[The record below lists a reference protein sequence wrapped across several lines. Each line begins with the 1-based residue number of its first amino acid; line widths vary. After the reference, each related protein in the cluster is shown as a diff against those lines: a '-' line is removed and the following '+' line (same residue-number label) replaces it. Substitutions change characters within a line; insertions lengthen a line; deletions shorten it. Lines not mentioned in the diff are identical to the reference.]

1 MSRTDYPK
9 DGQAMG
15 EIRTPISL
23 DKLQPYLEK
32 NIDGFAGPITIK
44 QFGVS
49 KGLATTGTT
58 GICSGPADQ
67 RGMSLEC
74 LGAHMLTS

>member
-32 NIDGFAGPITIK
+32 NIDGFAGPVTIK

-49 KGLATTGTT
+49 RLSRDQCLASPG
-58 GICSGPADQ
+58 SVREPDL
-67 RGMSLEC
+67 RGMTCERAS
-74 LGAHMLTS
+74 S

>member
-23 DKLQPYLEK
+23 EKLQPYLEK
-32 NIDGFAGPITIK
+32 NIDGFAGPVTIK

-49 KGLATTGTT
+49 NRAGLATG
-58 GICSGPADQ
+58 
-67 RGMSLEC
+67 RVL
-74 LGAHMLTS
+74 

>member
-23 DKLQPYLEK
+23 EKLQPYLEK
-32 NIDGFAGPITIK
+32 NIEGFAGPVTVK

-49 KGLATTGTT
+49 NLDLTVHRSCPGF
-58 GICSGPADQ
+58 
-67 RGMSLEC
+67 RGREQNQL
-74 LGAHMLTS
+74 

>member
-49 KGLATTGTT
+49 NKLVLRPDVMWFSGL
-58 GICSGPADQ
+58 CSGPG
-67 RGMSLEC
+67 RSTRNE
-74 LGAHMLTS
+74 HS